1 MYVDDT
7 KVKQRVTSESDV
19 EELQQELIK
28 LNKWA
33 ITNNMEFNKGKF
45 EVMRYGENQALKCE
59 TEYFSGDY
67 EEIIERKES
76 LRDLGVQLTDDGG
89 FREHIEKVTKK
100 ARQKSG
106 WIFRTFYSRET
117 QFLKQVFKSLV
128 QPHLDYCSQLWSPS
142 NQYQINLVNKIRA
155 RA

>member
-1 MYVDDT
+1 
-7 KVKQRVTSESDV
+7 
-19 EELQQELIK
+19 
-28 LNKWA
+28 
-33 ITNNMEFNKGKF
+33 MEFNKGKF

-89 FREHIEKVTKK
+89 FREQIKKVSKK

-128 QPHLDYCSQLWSPS
+128 QPHLDYCSQLWAP
-142 NQYQINLVNKIRA
+142 LEGPDLEKVERVL
-155 RA
+155 